1 MWWWC
6 WKIDSE
12 RLKGFGD
19 KRFCDWKYNSWL
31 YPFGNFLHL
40 DGLVVSLLYPVS
52 HQAPLPGARTMCCV
66 GPGLEYNLNYLLVD
80 FIVLAAIRKYPDIR
94 LLTVPHNRSMIS
106 IFSFTIHLLAPLSL
120 VIATWFKQFFLFS
133 YKRIINFYSS
143 TWHWQLFN

>member
-1 MWWWC
+1 MTNAFATENTMLGYNHLGISYTY
-6 WKIDSE
+6 IDA
-12 RLKGFGD
+12 
-19 KRFCDWKYNSWL
+19 
-31 YPFGNFLHL
+31 
-40 DGLVVSLLYPVS
+40 LVASLVYPVS

-120 VIATWFKQFFLFS
+120 VIAT
-133 YKRIINFYSS
+133 
-143 TWHWQLFN
+143 